1 MCAQQTDSQS
11 NITIASRYTR
21 ALKLL
26 RRSVRTRLA
35 LTGMVIVVGLVLVA
49 VFADFI
55 APHPPA
61 EQYHDAVR
69 HPPSLDPLYPFGT
82 DQYGR
87 DVFSRVVYGSRY
99 ALFLG
104 IVIVSIQMAFG
115 VTLGLIAGYYKD
127 SYIEGAIMR
136 LVDIS
141 LSIPDI
147 VLALA
152 IAGVLGGGLIPLIIA
167 VSAVGWRGFGRL
179 VRGDVRTIMEDDYV
193 RAAQMSGVSDVS
205 IMLRHVLPNAIDSV
219 IVFATLNIPTVILY
233 AAGLSFL
240 GLGVNP
246 PTPEWG
252 ALIADGRG
260 DLQQAWWI
268 STFPGLAIMV
278 TVIGF
283 NVIGDGLRE
292 AVDPRQAQLGES
304 E

>member
-1 MCAQQTDSQS
+1 MCAQETDSQS
-11 NITIASRYTR
+11 AIQVASRYART
-21 ALKLL
+21 LKLL
-26 RRSVRTRLA
+26 RQSVQTRLA
-35 LTGMVIVVGLVLVA
+35 MAGMITIAVLVIVA

-55 APHPPA
+55 APHPPTA
-61 EQYHDAVR
+61 QYHDAVR
-69 HPPSLDPLYPFGT
+69 HPPSLDPLYPLGT

-87 DVFSRVVYGSRY
+87 DVFSRIVYGSRY

-104 IVIVSIQMAFG
+104 IVIVAIQMLVG
-115 VTLGLIAGYYKD
+115 VTLGMIAGYYKD
-127 SYIEGAIMR
+127 TYVEGAIMR

-152 IAGVLGGGLIPLIIA
+152 IAGVLGGGLLPLIIA
-167 VSAVGWRGFGRL
+167 VSIVGWRGFARL

-219 IVFATLNIPTVILY
+219 IVYATLNIPTVILY

-252 ALIADGRG
+252 ALVAAGRG
-260 DLQQAWWI
+260 DLQGAWWI
-268 STFPGLAIMV
+268 STFPGIAIMI
-278 TVIGF
+278 TVIAF

-292 AVDPRQAQLGES
+292 AVDPRQAQLGDN
-304 E
+304 

>member
-1 MCAQQTDSQS
+1 MCAQETDSQS
-11 NITIASRYTR
+11 AIQVASRYART
-21 ALKLL
+21 LKLL
-26 RRSVRTRLA
+26 RQSVQTRLA
-35 LTGMVIVVGLVLVA
+35 MAGMITLAVLVIVA

-55 APHPPA
+55 APHPPTA
-61 EQYHDAVR
+61 QYHDAVR
-69 HPPSLDPLYPFGT
+69 HPPSLDPLYPLGT

-87 DVFSRVVYGSRY
+87 DVFSRIVYGSRY

-104 IVIVSIQMAFG
+104 IVIVAIQMLVG
-115 VTLGLIAGYYKD
+115 VTLGMIAGYYKD
-127 SYIEGAIMR
+127 TYVEGAIMR

-152 IAGVLGGGLIPLIIA
+152 IAGVLGGGLLPLIIA
-167 VSAVGWRGFGRL
+167 VSIVGWRGFARL

-219 IVFATLNIPTVILY
+219 IVYATLNIPTVILY

-252 ALIADGRG
+252 ALVAAGRG
-260 DLQQAWWI
+260 DLQGAWWI
-268 STFPGLAIMV
+268 STFPGIAIMI
-278 TVIGF
+278 TVIAF

-292 AVDPRQAQLGES
+292 AVDPRQAQPGDN
-304 E
+304 

>member
-1 MCAQQTDSQS
+1 MCAQETDSQS
-11 NITIASRYTR
+11 AIQVASRYART
-21 ALKLL
+21 LKLL
-26 RRSVRTRLA
+26 RQSVQTRLA
-35 LTGMVIVVGLVLVA
+35 MAGMITLAVLVIVA

-55 APHPPA
+55 APHPPTV
-61 EQYHDAVR
+61 QYHDAVR
-69 HPPSLDPLYPFGT
+69 HPPSLDPLYPLGT

-87 DVFSRVVYGSRY
+87 DVFSRIVYGSRY

-104 IVIVSIQMAFG
+104 IVIVAIQMLVG
-115 VTLGLIAGYYKD
+115 VTLGMIAGYYKD
-127 SYIEGAIMR
+127 TYVEGAIMR

-152 IAGVLGGGLIPLIIA
+152 IAGVLGGGLLPLIIA
-167 VSAVGWRGFGRL
+167 VSIVGWRGFARL

-219 IVFATLNIPTVILY
+219 IVYATLNIPTVILY

-252 ALIADGRG
+252 ALVAAGRG
-260 DLQQAWWI
+260 DLQGAWWI
-268 STFPGLAIMV
+268 STFPGIAIMI
-278 TVIGF
+278 TVIAF

-292 AVDPRQAQLGES
+292 AVDPRQAQLGDN
-304 E
+304 

>member
-1 MCAQQTDSQS
+1 MCAQETDSQS
-11 NITIASRYTR
+11 AIQVASRYART
-21 ALKLL
+21 LKLL
-26 RRSVRTRLA
+26 RQSVQTRLA
-35 LTGMVIVVGLVLVA
+35 MAGMITLAVLVIVA

-55 APHPPA
+55 APHPPTV
-61 EQYHDAVR
+61 QYHEAVR
-69 HPPSLDPLYPFGT
+69 HPPSLDPLYPLGT

-87 DVFSRVVYGSRY
+87 DVFSRIVYGSRY

-104 IVIVSIQMAFG
+104 IVIVAIQMLVG
-115 VTLGLIAGYYKD
+115 VTLGMIAGYYKD
-127 SYIEGAIMR
+127 TYVEGAIMR

-152 IAGVLGGGLIPLIIA
+152 IAGVLGGGLLPLIIA
-167 VSAVGWRGFGRL
+167 VSIVGWRGFARL

-219 IVFATLNIPTVILY
+219 IVYATLNIPTVILY

-252 ALIADGRG
+252 ALVAAGRG
-260 DLQQAWWI
+260 DLQGAWWI
-268 STFPGLAIMV
+268 STFPGIAIMI
-278 TVIGF
+278 TVIAF

-292 AVDPRQAQLGES
+292 AVDPRQAQLGDN
-304 E
+304 

>member
-1 MCAQQTDSQS
+1 MCAQETDSQS
-11 NITIASRYTR
+11 AIQVASRYART
-21 ALKLL
+21 LKLL
-26 RRSVRTRLA
+26 RQSVQTRLA
-35 LTGMVIVVGLVLVA
+35 MAGMITLPVLVIVA

-55 APHPPA
+55 APHPPTA
-61 EQYHDAVR
+61 QYHDAVR
-69 HPPSLDPLYPFGT
+69 HPPSLDPLYPLGT

-87 DVFSRVVYGSRY
+87 DVFSRIVYGSRY

-104 IVIVSIQMAFG
+104 IVIVAIQMLVG
-115 VTLGLIAGYYKD
+115 VTLGMIAGYYKD
-127 SYIEGAIMR
+127 TYVEGAIMR

-152 IAGVLGGGLIPLIIA
+152 IAGVLGGGLLPLIIA
-167 VSAVGWRGFGRL
+167 VSIVGWRGFARL

-219 IVFATLNIPTVILY
+219 IVYATLNIPTVILY

-252 ALIADGRG
+252 ALVAAGRG
-260 DLQQAWWI
+260 DLQGAWWI
-268 STFPGLAIMV
+268 STFPGIAIMI
-278 TVIGF
+278 TVIAF

-292 AVDPRQAQLGES
+292 AVDPRQAQLGDN
-304 E
+304 

>member
-1 MCAQQTDSQS
+1 MCAQETDSQS
-11 NITIASRYTR
+11 AIQVASRYART
-21 ALKLL
+21 LKLL
-26 RRSVRTRLA
+26 RQSVQTRLA
-35 LTGMVIVVGLVLVA
+35 MAGMITIAVLVIVA

-55 APHPPA
+55 APHPPTV
-61 EQYHDAVR
+61 QYHDAVR
-69 HPPSLDPLYPFGT
+69 HPPSLDPLYPLGT

-87 DVFSRVVYGSRY
+87 DVFSRIVYGSRY

-104 IVIVSIQMAFG
+104 IVIVAIQMLVG
-115 VTLGLIAGYYKD
+115 VTLGMIAGYYKD
-127 SYIEGAIMR
+127 TYVEGAIMR

-152 IAGVLGGGLIPLIIA
+152 IAGVLGGGLLPLIIA
-167 VSAVGWRGFGRL
+167 VSIVGWRGFARL

-219 IVFATLNIPTVILY
+219 IVYATLNIPTVILY

-252 ALIADGRG
+252 ALVAAGRG
-260 DLQQAWWI
+260 DLQGAWWI
-268 STFPGLAIMV
+268 STFPGIAIMI
-278 TVIGF
+278 TVIAF

-292 AVDPRQAQLGES
+292 AVDPRQAQLGDN
-304 E
+304 

>member
-1 MCAQQTDSQS
+1 MS
-11 NITIASRYTR
+11 
-21 ALKLL
+21 
-26 RRSVRTRLA
+26 
-35 LTGMVIVVGLVLVA
+35 IVVLLIIAA

-55 APHPPA
+55 APHPPT
-61 EQYHDAVR
+61 EQYHDAIR
-69 HPPSLDPLYPFGT
+69 HPPSIDPLYLFGT

-87 DVFSRVVYGSRY
+87 DVFSRIVYGSRY

-104 IVIVSIQMAFG
+104 IVIVTIQMVIG

-127 SYIEGAIMR
+127 SYIEGSIMR

-147 VLALA
+147 ALALA
-152 IAGVLGGGLIPLIIA
+152 IAGVLGGGLIPLIAA
-167 VSAVGWRGFGRL
+167 VSAVGWRGFARL

-219 IVFATLNIPTVILY
+219 IVYATLNIPTVILY

-260 DLQQAWWI
+260 DLQRAWWV
-268 STFPGLAIMV
+268 STFPGIAIMI

-292 AVDPRQAQLGES
+292 AVDPRQAQLGDNN
-304 E
+304 

>member
-1 MCAQQTDSQS
+1 MCAQETDSQS
-11 NITIASRYTR
+11 AIQVASRYART
-21 ALKLL
+21 LKLL
-26 RRSVRTRLA
+26 RQSVQTRLA
-35 LTGMVIVVGLVLVA
+35 MAGMITLAVLVVVA

-55 APHPPA
+55 APHPPTV
-61 EQYHDAVR
+61 QYHDAVR
-69 HPPSLDPLYPFGT
+69 HPPSLDPLYPLGT

-87 DVFSRVVYGSRY
+87 DVFSRIVYGSRY

-104 IVIVSIQMAFG
+104 IVIVAIQMLVG
-115 VTLGLIAGYYKD
+115 VTLGMIAGYYKD
-127 SYIEGAIMR
+127 TYVEGAIMR

-152 IAGVLGGGLIPLIIA
+152 IAGVLGGGLLPLIIA
-167 VSAVGWRGFGRL
+167 VSIVGWRGFARL

-219 IVFATLNIPTVILY
+219 IVYATLNIPTVILY

-252 ALIADGRG
+252 ALVAAGRG
-260 DLQQAWWI
+260 DLQGAWWI
-268 STFPGLAIMV
+268 STFPGIAIMI
-278 TVIGF
+278 TVIAF

-292 AVDPRQAQLGES
+292 AVDPRQAQLGDN
-304 E
+304 

>member
-1 MCAQQTDSQS
+1 MCAQETDSQS
-11 NITIASRYTR
+11 AIQVASRYART
-21 ALKLL
+21 LKLL
-26 RRSVRTRLA
+26 RQSVQTRLA
-35 LTGMVIVVGLVLVA
+35 MAGMITLAVLVIVA

-55 APHPPA
+55 APHPPTA
-61 EQYHDAVR
+61 QYHDAVR
-69 HPPSLDPLYPFGT
+69 HPPSLDPLYPLGT

-87 DVFSRVVYGSRY
+87 DVFSRIVYGSRY

-104 IVIVSIQMAFG
+104 IVIVAIQMLVG
-115 VTLGLIAGYYKD
+115 VTLGMIAGYYKD
-127 SYIEGAIMR
+127 TYVEGAIMR

-152 IAGVLGGGLIPLIIA
+152 IAGVLGGGLLPLIIA
-167 VSAVGWRGFGRL
+167 VSIVGWRGFARL

-219 IVFATLNIPTVILY
+219 IVYATLNIPTVILY

-252 ALIADGRG
+252 ALVAAGRG
-260 DLQQAWWI
+260 DLQGAWWI
-268 STFPGLAIMV
+268 STFPGIAIMI
-278 TVIGF
+278 TVIAF

-292 AVDPRQAQLGES
+292 AVDPRQAQLGDN
-304 E
+304 

>member
-1 MCAQQTDSQS
+1 MCAQQPSSESKIQ
-11 NITIASRYTR
+11 ITSRYTR
-21 ALKLL
+21 ALNLL
-26 RRSVRTRLA
+26 RRSVKTRLA
-35 LTGMVIVVGLVLVA
+35 LTGMLVVIGLILVA
-49 VFADFI
+49 LFADFI
-55 APHPPA
+55 APHSPTT
-61 EQYHDAVR
+61 QYHDAVR
-69 HPPSLDPLYPFGT
+69 HPPSLEPLHPFGT

-87 DVFSRVVYGSRY
+87 DVFSRVVHGSRY

-104 IVIVSIQMAFG
+104 IVIVSIQMVIG

-152 IAGVLGGGLIPLIIA
+152 IAGVLGGGLVPLIIA
-167 VSAVGWRGFGRL
+167 VSVVGWRGFARL

-193 RAAQMSGVSDVS
+193 RAAQMSGVKDVS
-205 IMLRHVLPNAIDSV
+205 IMLKHVLPNAIDSV
-219 IVFATLNIPTVILY
+219 IVYATLNIPTVILY

-240 GLGVNP
+240 GLGVHP

-268 STFPGLAIMV
+268 STFPGLAIMI

-292 AVDPRQAQLGES
+292 AVDPRQAQLGNND
-304 E
+304 

>member
-1 MCAQQTDSQS
+1 MAGM
-11 NITIASRYTR
+11 IT
-21 ALKLL
+21 
-26 RRSVRTRLA
+26 LA
-35 LTGMVIVVGLVLVA
+35 VLVIVA

-55 APHPPA
+55 APHPPTA
-61 EQYHDAVR
+61 QYHDAVR
-69 HPPSLDPLYPFGT
+69 HPPSLDPLYPLGT

-87 DVFSRVVYGSRY
+87 DVFSRIVYGSRY

-104 IVIVSIQMAFG
+104 IVIVAIQMLVG
-115 VTLGLIAGYYKD
+115 VTLGMIAGYYKD
-127 SYIEGAIMR
+127 TYVEGAIMR

-152 IAGVLGGGLIPLIIA
+152 IAGVLGGGLLPLIIA
-167 VSAVGWRGFGRL
+167 VSIVGWRGFARL

-219 IVFATLNIPTVILY
+219 IVYATLNIPTVILY

-252 ALIADGRG
+252 ALVAAGRG
-260 DLQQAWWI
+260 DLQGAWWI
-268 STFPGLAIMV
+268 STFPGIAIMI
-278 TVIGF
+278 TVIAF

-292 AVDPRQAQLGES
+292 AVDPRQAQLGDN
-304 E
+304 